1 MRIPTTKNKNKP
13 YDCVI
18 VLGKNWEEY
27 PDNNFSDDKK
37 PIELSVESKITSLA
51 AGEMYST
58 GLVKK
63 ILFSTGHTAG
73 PNFPSEAEE
82 MKKFMKDKF
91 PEIPEKDIILEEK
104 SFDTPSNARE
114 VKKILKKHNFKK
126 LALLTTKAHMLRADK
141 LFKHFGIKV
150 DDFYSEE
157 ETKKISKHYKK
168 FVKEYSKSKRAKV
181 EELKELL
188 LRQFLILDPQGKFL
202 ENITRR
208 IRNQTVSTSWSFGEQ
223 KELNP
228 VFVVFI

>member
-1 MRIPTTKNKNKP
+1 MRKNKP

-18 VLGKNWEEY
+18 VLGKNWEKY
-27 PDNNFSDDKK
+27 PDNEPSSVGH
-37 PIELSVESKITSLA
+37 IELSVESKITSLA
-51 AGEMYST
+51 AGEMYSA

-63 ILFSTGHTAG
+63 VLFSTGHTAG
-73 PNFPSEAEE
+73 SNFPSEAEA

-91 PEIPEKDIILEEK
+91 TEIPDKDIILEEK

-114 VKKILKKHNFKK
+114 VKKIIKKYGFKK
-126 LALLTTKAHMLRADK
+126 LALLTTRVHMLRADK
-141 LFKHFGIKV
+141 LFRHFGIKV

-157 ETKKISKHYKK
+157 ETKKISSHYKK
-168 FVKEYSKSKRAKV
+168 FVQKYSKSRRAKA

-202 ENITRR
+202 ENITKR
-208 IRNQTVSTSWSFGEQ
+208 IRRQTVSAFWLSEKQ
-223 KELNP
+223 NELSP

>member
-1 MRIPTTKNKNKP
+1 MKKNKP

-27 PDNNFSDDKK
+27 PDNKLLTAKK
-37 PIELSVESKITSLA
+37 AIRLSVESKITSLA
-51 AGEMYST
+51 AGEMYNA

-63 ILFSTGHTAG
+63 VLFSTGHTAG
-73 PNFPSEAEE
+73 PDFPSEAEA

-91 PEIPEKDIILEEK
+91 TEIPDKDIILEEK
-104 SFDTPSNARE
+104 SFDTPTNARE
-114 VKKILKKHNFKK
+114 VKKIIKKHGFKK
-126 LALLTTKAHMLRADK
+126 LALLTTKANMLRADK

-157 ETKKISKHYKK
+157 ETKKISSHYKK
-168 FVKEYSKSKRAKV
+168 FVQEYSKSKRVKV
-181 EELKELL
+181 EELKELI

-202 ENITRR
+202 KNITKR
-208 IRNQTVSTSWSFGEQ
+208 IRHQPTYVSWSQQEQ
-223 KELNP
+223 KELDP